1 MECFDVTAIQSKE
14 GCTPSFRLK
23 DTDSGVLGKLTA
35 ILDVYVPKGTLARML
50 DKAVFSARKGELGG
64 PIKTQFGYYV
74 VDIDKIT
81 KGNQQTLAQAT
92 PTIKQVLTQQ
102 AQQKAVSD
110 FSETYRKKWT
120 KVTDCRKGYTI
131 QGCKNGPKATTTAA
145 GTSATTTPQQ

>member
-1 MECFDVTAIQSKE
+1 M
-14 GCTPSFRLK
+14 
-23 DTDSGVLGKLTA
+23 
-35 ILDVYVPKGTLARML
+35 
-50 DKAVFSARKGELGG
+50 
-64 PIKTQFGYYV
+64 

-145 GTSATTTPQQ
+145 GTTATTTPQQ